1 MRRIMQKQIF
11 IFGLVMLMAGCALG
25 SSTKYIRIYFPD
37 GDSINAELAITV
49 EQRIRGLMF
58 REKLNSDQGMLF
70 VFEEENIQS
79 FWMKNCLISLDII
92 WLDKD
97 KRIIHIETAV
107 PPCFEKDC
115 PSYGPAIPVL
125 YVLELKSGSV
135 EERKIKL
142 YDKIDFI
149 LTRNKIIKFSS
160 SVF

>member
-1 MRRIMQKQIF
+1 MRRIMLKQIF

-58 REKLNSDQGMLF
+58 REKLNFDQGMLF

-79 FWMKNCLISLDII
+79 FWMKNCLIYLDII

-97 KRIIHIETAV
+97 KRIIHMETAV
-107 PPCFEKDC
+107 PPCF
-115 PSYGPAIPVL
+115 
-125 YVLELKSGSV
+125 
-135 EERKIKL
+135 
-142 YDKIDFI
+142 
-149 LTRNKIIKFSS
+149 
-160 SVF
+160 